1 LLAAVVVKVDVE
13 DEMGAEV
20 TVTLDDS
27 VLDLTAFT
35 AGHFSSTK
43 ISSTMSVTI
52 GSLEHLVT
60 LSL

>member
-13 DEMGAEV
+13 DEMGVEV

-27 VLDLTAFT
+27 VLDLTALT